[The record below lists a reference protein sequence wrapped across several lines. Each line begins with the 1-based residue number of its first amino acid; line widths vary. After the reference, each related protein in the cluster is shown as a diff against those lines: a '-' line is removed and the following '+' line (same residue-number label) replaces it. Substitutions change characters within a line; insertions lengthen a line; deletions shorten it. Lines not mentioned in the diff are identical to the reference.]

1 MKQIF
6 LALIAILLLVACSK
20 EETASDLSE
29 TAQRLVGTWNT
40 SEDLTGNSYTYNE
53 DGTARYVNDLAG
65 TFEGEWEIVDGN
77 VLIEFYPD
85 SDESYD
91 NWQDNPDLKNS
102 IEFANGGY
110 TLETTDFNDNSRVT
124 LKYRDGLVD
133 GQKVTTQ
140 PYIVEFTTGQLEEYV
155 SVFATTTVYFSDGT
169 KSEINSDFDRETST
183 LQVEIPE
190 DVFRFE
196 MEFYIEDSSQVKM
209 RLFGKNDDK
218 VIHEETI
225 SQQQVFNYEYIF

>member
-6 LALIAILLLVACSK
+6 LTLIAILSLVACSK
-20 EETASDLSE
+20 EETASSLSE
-29 TAQRLVGTWNT
+29 TSQTLVGTWNT

-53 DGTARYVNDLAG
+53 DGTARYINDLAG
-65 TFEGEWEIVDGN
+65 TFEGVWEIIDGN

-91 NWQDNPDLKNS
+91 NWQDNPDLRNRV
-102 IEFANGGY
+102 EFTSGGY
-110 TLETTDFNDNSRVT
+110 ILETTDFNDNSSVT
-124 LKYRDGLVD
+124 LKYRDGLID
-133 GQKVTTQ
+133 GQKVATQ
-140 PYIVEFTTGQLEEYV
+140 PYLVEFTTGQLEEYV
-155 SVFATTTVYFSDGT
+155 SVFATTTVYFANGT
-169 KSEINSDFDRETST
+169 KSQIDSELDRDTDT

-196 MEFYIEDSSQVKM
+196 TEFYIEDSSQVEM
-209 RLFGKNDDK
+209 RFFGKNDDR

-225 SQQQVFNYEYIF
+225 SQQQIFDYEYIF